1 MDFENIPKEDVI
13 KYILVFSIVIFFFTN
28 FTNANMSTL
37 IGISVAVLFILY
49 DVNNKKNDVTT
60 FNKDMEYKLKSLY
73 DDEKIPTSFSSDS
86 NMIELFSLIND
97 YKDYNYSVYEK
108 LVDRTNQFL
117 ELKTDV
123 VDKNTDLVDYDF
135 ETAHNIYRN
144 CMNYM
149 RSFRHTLPPNLLDN
163 HDLAEKRYQILMKR
177 NLDQIK
183 EKADRTPY
191 SVYKKSTYYYD
202 SVRPLDSYNE
212 DDRTFFGAY

>member
-13 KYILVFSIVIFFFTN
+13 KYILVFSILIFFFTN
-28 FTNANMSTL
+28 FTNANTSTL
-37 IGISVAVLFILY
+37 IGISVAVLFVLY
-49 DVNNKKNDVTT
+49 DINNKKKDVTS

-73 DDEKIPTSFSSDS
+73 DDEKIPINFSSDS

-108 LVDRTNQFL
+108 LIDRTNQFL

-163 HDLAEKRYQILMKR
+163 HDIAEKRYQILMKR

-183 EKADRTPY
+183 EKVDKTPY

-212 DDRTFFGAY
+212 DDKTFFGAY